1 MGRMINV
8 VKEIVNI
15 LNGNG
20 VVSFGG
26 NMMVMVVSKSQLSLC
41 N

>member
-1 MGRMINV
+1 MINV

-20 VVSFGG
+20 VSYGG
-26 NMMVMVVSKSQLSLC
+26 NMIVMIVSKSQISLC

>member
-8 VKEIVNI
+8 AEEIVNI

-20 VVSFGG
+20 VSFGG
-26 NMMVMVVSKSQLSLC
+26 NMIVMIVSESQLSLC

>member
-1 MGRMINV
+1 MGRIINV

-20 VVSFGG
+20 VSFGG
-26 NMMVMVVSKSQLSLC
+26 NMIVMIVSKSQLSFC